1 MTLVYRPFSSTTQ
14 VSQHQ
19 SASILDYIE
28 AKDDEGGGDNWS
40 YKTYKPSVKSS
51 PPTHHQSPKHFHR
64 PDALPDGP
72 TTE

>member
-40 YKTYKPSVKSS
+40 
-51 PPTHHQSPKHFHR
+51 
-64 PDALPDGP
+64 
-72 TTE
+72 